1 MKIISHRGNLE
12 GPDPSTENTLSQI
25 YKCLDKGFDVE
36 VDVWVLEN
44 QICLSH
50 DDPTYHE
57 KKEIVELK
65 DFYELSDH
73 LWIHCKNREA
83 LEFFCKK
90 SFHYFWHERDCYTL
104 TNRGIGIVLVG
115 QFPYSKSVIVLPEMI
130 SLYSSPYGHDYIK
143 SSYGICTDYPL
154 KYYKELGIG
163 K

>member
-36 VDVWVLEN
+36 VDVWILDN

-50 DDPTYHE
+50 DNPTHFE

-65 DFYELSDH
+65 DFYELSGN

-83 LEFFCKK
+83 LEFFSNK
-90 SFHYFWHERDCYTL
+90 SFHYFWHESDRYTL
-104 TNRGIGIVLVG
+104 TSRGFGLVLVG
-115 QFPYSKSVIVLPEMI
+115 QFPYKNSVIMLPEKI
-130 SLYSSPYGHDYIK
+130 SLYSPPYGYDYIK
-143 SSYGICTDYPL
+143 SSYGICTDYPI
-154 KYYKELGIG
+154 KYQKELEI
-163 K
+163 KK